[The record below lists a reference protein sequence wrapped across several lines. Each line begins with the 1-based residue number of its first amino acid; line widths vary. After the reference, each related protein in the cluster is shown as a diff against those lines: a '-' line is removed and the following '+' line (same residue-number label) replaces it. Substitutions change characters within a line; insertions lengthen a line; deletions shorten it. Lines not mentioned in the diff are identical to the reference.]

1 LPHSR
6 VAERKVNGTPQTR
19 ERPENHKEVLKM
31 LEAIKSQRLTV
42 RVLFVLAAMVVAVM
56 AASAMSNASG
66 SLGSSLGAKEAD
78 AAVAYRQIKG
88 TVFRSDTQ
96 KAVPYA
102 YADLY
107 YWKPNCVQSTCWTY
121 WKRVQANAYGQYSF
135 SNNPTGYSYY
145 VKGWA
150 FVGGSWF
157 QGNSNSFYLSPN
169 YSGALTANVT
179 VRMPNP
185 Y

>member
-1 LPHSR
+1 
-6 VAERKVNGTPQTR
+6 
-19 ERPENHKEVLKM
+19 M
-31 LEAIKSQRLTV
+31 MEAIKSQRLTG
-42 RVLFVLAAMVVAVM
+42 RVLFVLAAMVTIM

-66 SLGSSLGAKEAD
+66 SLGSSLGSSLGTKEAD
-78 AAVAYRQIKG
+78 AAVAYRQIEG
-88 TVFRSDTQ
+88 TVFRSDTGR
-96 KAVPYA
+96 AVPYA

-107 YWKPNCVQSTCWTY
+107 YWNPRCVQSTCWTY

-150 FVGGSWF
+150 SVGGSWF
-157 QGNSNSFYLSPN
+157 SGNSNSFYLSSAYP
-169 YSGALTANVT
+169 GALTANVT
-179 VRMPNP
+179 VRMPSP